1 MAKKKELVENFQ
13 EIIDSGDMEA
23 FKKVFDTCEISATQA
38 PRQVGSGRTKH
49 LWKTNCNAISYKN
62 LTPAHI
68 QFLVDNGLNVNANC
82 GYGYPA
88 ITFHDSNPENLR
100 CLLDNGADLECVASP
115 QFGTP
120 LAIAC
125 MCLHA
130 DGVRNLIDAGASI
143 NVTGFEEMSLIDLAL
158 SHCDDDGDRM
168 SQALSIAKTLLE
180 HGAETTDDT
189 EEYLSVVGKRF
200 AYHKDDMTKEQ
211 VDEIAPLLDELFTR
225 FDISPIVVPHIDK
238 HDGISEI
245 KVTGKTWKEQY
256 NELWKKLVPDSG
268 KAKTVQGEMIRI
280 IGKASYE
287 ILDNGGLN
295 WGEDYRKMLKALSGY
310 MSSFNSSGNAPVD
323 EANKIIKKISAST
336 DEKTLYRLTEIIVNL
351 VVDNPQPVPLG
362 EVNYEH

>member
-23 FKKVFDTCEISATQA
+23 FKKVFDTCEISATNA
-38 PRQVGSGRTKH
+38 PQQVGKGRTKH

-158 SHCDDDGDRM
+158 SHCDGDCM
-168 SQALSIAKTLLE
+168 LDALVIAKILLD
-180 HGAETTDDT
+180 HGAETSDDT
-189 EEYLSVVGKRF
+189 KEYIYRIVKMFEYRKES
-200 AYHKDDMTKEQ
+200 MSKEQ
-211 VDEIAPLLDELFTR
+211 VDEISSLLDEFFNRL
-225 FDISPIVVPHIDK
+225 DISPIVVPHIDK

-280 IGKASYE
+280 VGKVSYE

-295 WGEDYRKMLKALSGY
+295 WDDDYRKMLKALSGY
-310 MSSFNSSGNAPVD
+310 MSSFNSSENTPVD

-336 DEKTLYRLTEIIVNL
+336 NAKTLYRLTEIIVNL